1 MFEHI
6 DALIAFTGIIL
17 VASLMVTIITQIV
30 ILVLNLRGR
39 NLLWGVARLLQQ
51 IEPSLGDKAK
61 EVARKILT
69 NPLICR
75 YKKRLPPV
83 IRMEEF
89 SDLLIKLAE
98 SKDIRKF
105 DKNIQRT
112 LKKLTKIDEKELA
125 KQLEK
130 LPVSL
135 VTVSKKNLKKAQK
148 EIFNYLKKART
159 KIGELESWF
168 DNMNDRISERFALR
182 SKIIALIG
190 AILVAGILQLDSIQL
205 MKQVFTDAELRS
217 KLIVSADLLIERGG
231 AIIGQRNVFD
241 LSMDSLLET
250 IPDFP
255 DPLKSFSNRVSA
267 EKWLEEN
274 LPEDQ
279 NLETVLATYRD
290 IQKEITKERLDYLG
304 DQVLLLNNDL
314 NQMQLKIL
322 GEKYSWKFWEWK
334 FPKFLGIL
342 ISIALLSLGAPF
354 WFNMLKNLANL
365 RTRLI
370 QNEEKE
376 RLGRGTTA

>member
-1 MFEHI
+1 MLEHI
-6 DALIAFTGIIL
+6 DALIAFAGIIL
-17 VASLMVTIITQIV
+17 VASLLVTIITQIV
-30 ILVLNLRGR
+30 ILVLNLRGK
-39 NLLWGVARLLQQ
+39 NLLWGITRLLQQ
-51 IEPSLGDKAK
+51 IEPSLGDEAK

-69 NPLICR
+69 HPLICR

-98 SKDIRKF
+98 SKEIEEF
-105 DKNIQRT
+105 DEKIQRT
-112 LKKLTKIDEKELA
+112 LKKLIKFDEKELA
-125 KQLEK
+125 KQLER

-135 VTVSKKNLKKAQK
+135 VTVSKKNLKKAQR

-159 KIGELESWF
+159 QIAELESWF
-168 DNMNDRISERFALR
+168 DNMTDRISERFALR

-217 KLIVSADLLIERGG
+217 KLVASTDLLLERGT
-231 AIIGQRNVFD
+231 AIIGQRSVFD
-241 LSMDSLLET
+241 LSMDSLLDT
-250 IPDFP
+250 IPGFP
-255 DPLKSFSNRVSA
+255 EPLKSFSNRASA

-274 LPEDQ
+274 LPEGQ
-279 NLETVLATYRD
+279 NLETVKAKYRE
-290 IQKEITKERLDYLG
+290 IQEEKTKERLDYLG
-304 DQVLLLNNDL
+304 DQILVLNNDL
-314 NQMQLKIL
+314 NEMKLKIL
-322 GEKYSWKFWEWK
+322 GEKYSWEFWEWK
-334 FPKFLGIL
+334 LQKFLGIL

-376 RLGRGTTA
+376 RLGRGTS

>member
-1 MFEHI
+1 MLEHI

-17 VASLMVTIITQIV
+17 LASLLVTIVTQIV

-51 IEPSLGDKAK
+51 IEPSLVDEAE

-83 IRMEEF
+83 IRTEEF
-89 SDLLIKLAE
+89 SDLLIKLVE
-98 SKDIRKF
+98 SKEIEEF
-105 DKNIQRT
+105 DKNIQEA
-112 LKKLTKIDEKELA
+112 LKKLTEFDEKELA
-125 KQLEK
+125 VHLER

-135 VTVSKKNLKKAQK
+135 VTLSKKNLKKAQN

-159 KIGELESWF
+159 KIAELESWF
-168 DNMNDRISERFALR
+168 DNMNDRMSERFALR
-182 SKIIALIG
+182 SKIITLIG
-190 AILVAGILQLDSIQL
+190 AIMVVYILQLDSIQL

-217 KLIVSADLLIERGG
+217 KLIASTDLLIERGTD
-231 AIIGQRNVFD
+231 ILGQRSVFD

-255 DPLKSFSNRVSA
+255 KPSKSFSNRVSA

-274 LPEDQ
+274 LPEGQ
-279 NLETVLATYRD
+279 NLETVLTTYRD

-304 DQVLLLNNDL
+304 DQVLVLNNDL
-314 NQMQLKIL
+314 NQMRLKIL
-322 GEKYSWKFWEWK
+322 TEKYSWEFWEWELQ
-334 FPKFLGIL
+334 KFLGIL

>member
-1 MFEHI
+1 MLEHI
-6 DALIAFTGIIL
+6 DALIAFAGIIL
-17 VASLMVTIITQIV
+17 VASLLVTIITQIV
-30 ILVLNLRGR
+30 ILVLNLRGK
-39 NLLWGVARLLQQ
+39 NLLWGIARLLQQ
-51 IEPSLGDKAK
+51 IEPSLGDEAK

-69 NPLICR
+69 HPLICR
-75 YKKRLPPV
+75 YRKRLPPV

-98 SKDIRKF
+98 SKDIKEF
-105 DKNIQRT
+105 DGKIQRT
-112 LKKLTKIDEKELA
+112 LKKLIKFDEKELA
-125 KQLEK
+125 KQLER

-135 VTVSKKNLKKAQK
+135 VTVSKKNLKKAQR

-159 KIGELESWF
+159 KVAELESWF
-168 DNMNDRISERFALR
+168 DNMNDRISERFALK

-217 KLIVSADLLIERGG
+217 KLVASTDLLLERGTD
-231 AIIGQRNVFD
+231 IIGQRSVFD
-241 LSMDSLLET
+241 LSMDSLRDT
-250 IPDFP
+250 IAGFP
-255 DPLKSFSNRVSA
+255 EPLKSFSNRASA

-274 LPEDQ
+274 LPEGQ
-279 NLETVLATYRD
+279 NLETVKAKYRE
-290 IQKEITKERLDYLG
+290 IQKEKTKERLDYLG
-304 DQVLLLNNDL
+304 DQILVLNNDL
-314 NQMQLKIL
+314 NEMKLKIL
-322 GEKYSWKFWEWK
+322 GEKYSWEFWEWK
-334 FPKFLGIL
+334 PQKFLGIL

>member
-1 MFEHI
+1 MLEHI

-17 VASLMVTIITQIV
+17 VASLMVTIVTQIV

-51 IEPSLGDKAK
+51 IEPSLGDEAK

-75 YKKRLPPV
+75 HKKRLPPV

-98 SKDIRKF
+98 SEDIKEF

-112 LKKLTKIDEKELA
+112 LKKLTKFDEKELA

-135 VTVSKKNLKKAQK
+135 VTVSKKNFKKAQK

-182 SKIIALIG
+182 SKIITLIG
-190 AILVAGILQLDSIQL
+190 AIFVAGILQLDSIQL
-205 MKQVFTDAELRS
+205 IKQVFTDAELRS
-217 KLIVSADLLIERGG
+217 KLIASTDLLIERGG
-231 AIIGQRNVFD
+231 TIIGQRNVFY

-255 DPLKSFSNRVSA
+255 EPLKSFSNRVSA

-274 LPEDQ
+274 LPEGQ

-290 IQKEITKERLDYLG
+290 IQKETTKERLDYLG
-304 DQVLLLNNDL
+304 DQVLALNNDL
-314 NQMQLKIL
+314 DQMRLKIL
-322 GEKYSWKFWEWK
+322 GEK
-334 FPKFLGIL
+334 
-342 ISIALLSLGAPF
+342 
-354 WFNMLKNLANL
+354 
-365 RTRLI
+365 
-370 QNEEKE
+370 
-376 RLGRGTTA
+376 